1 MKKCLLLCCLAA
13 VSAVWAEIKVNPDA
27 NTLWSMESASKKGWY
42 QNTLSRGIRPN
53 PNGGFFI
60 GDDNPVNNGHVARHK
75 VPVSKE
81 YPWLV
86 WDMKEVYT
94 FHAGRYQRWS
104 LSIQGL
110 NGGIGS
116 VTNVEKGLAAV
127 NCFDNAKPLKP
138 GTKEGILRAYFFDV
152 EIGFTAIKMVKKPDN
167 YIVASSPAF
176 EKKKSFSPGDEVKF
190 TVYLKEPAEDV
201 TLKVIDIN
209 YLYDVAVNGKNVLE
223 LTPEDKE
230 QKIWSITVKIESLK
244 CGSRKIGSL
253 LTRATVLGG
262 GFKVP
267 LWGAVN
273 YPYKEDNK

>member
-1 MKKCLLLCCLAA
+1 MKQILMFVAVAFAALLC
-13 VSAVWAEIKVNPDA
+13 AEIKKNPDA
-27 NTLWSMESASKKGWY
+27 NTLWSMETPSKKGWY

-75 VPVSKE
+75 VPVSKD

-86 WDMKEVYT
+86 WDMTEVYT
-94 FHAGRYQRWS
+94 FNAGRYQRWS

-127 NCFDNAKPLKP
+127 NCFENAKSLKP
-138 GTKEGILRAYFFDV
+138 GAKEGILRAYFFDV

-167 YIVASSPAF
+167 YIVTSSPAF
-176 EKKKSFSPGDEVKF
+176 AKKKCFSPGDEVKF

-209 YLYDVAVNGKNVLE
+209 YLYDIAVNGKNVLE
-223 LTPEDKE
+223 LKPEDKE
-230 QKIWSITVKIESLK
+230 QKIWSITLKIDSLK

-267 LWGAVN
+267 LWGAIN
-273 YPYKEDNK
+273 YPYKENK

>member
-1 MKKCLLLCCLAA
+1 MKKALFFVFAFAA
-13 VSAVWAEIKVNPDA
+13 LGARAEIKINPDE
-27 NTLWSMESASKKGWY
+27 NTLWSLESASKKGWY

-94 FHAGRYQRWS
+94 FNSGRYQRWN
-104 LSIQGL
+104 LSIQNL

-127 NCFDNAKPLKP
+127 NCFENGKPLKP
-138 GTKEGILRAYFFDV
+138 GAKEGILRAYFFNM
-152 EIGFTAIKMVKKPDN
+152 EIGFTAIRMVKKPDN
-167 YIVASSPAF
+167 YIETTSPAF
-176 EKKKSFSPGDEVKF
+176 AKKKSFSPGDEVKF
-190 TVYLKEPAEDV
+190 TVHLKEPAEDV
-201 TLKVIDIN
+201 TLKVIDVN
-209 YLYDVAVNGKNVLE
+209 DLYDIAVNGKNVLE
-223 LTPEDKE
+223 LTPEDEE
-230 QKIWSITVKIESLK
+230 QKIWSVTVKIKSLQ
-244 CGSRKIGSL
+244 CGSRKIGTL

-273 YPYKEDNK
+273 YPYKENNK

>member
-1 MKKCLLLCCLAA
+1 MKNFLFVLTALT
-13 VSAVWAEIKVNPDA
+13 VFSVFAEIKKNPDA

-75 VPVSKE
+75 VPLSKE

-94 FHAGRYQRWS
+94 FNAGRYQRWS
-104 LSIQGL
+104 LSIQGM

-127 NCFDNAKPLKP
+127 NCFENAKPLKP
-138 GTKEGILRAYFFDV
+138 GVKEGILRAYFFDV

-167 YIVASSPAF
+167 YIVTSSPAF
-176 EKKKSFSPGDEVKF
+176 AKKKYFSPGDEVKF

-209 YLYDVAVNGKNVLE
+209 YLYDIAVNGQNVLE
-223 LTPEDKE
+223 LKPEDKE
-230 QKIWSITVKIESLK
+230 QKIWSISLKIKSFK

-267 LWGAVN
+267 LWGAIN
-273 YPYKEDNK
+273 YPYKEEKK